1 MPTKQAII
9 NMIDTMPQSII
20 TELYHY
26 AYFLTQQ
33 LEKESRN
40 AAYVEKIRRGID
52 QCAEGR
58 GLERD
63 IVEVPEYE

>member
-1 MPTKQAII
+1 MPTKQTII
-9 NMIDTMPQSII
+9 NMIDTMPPNII
-20 TELYHY
+20 NELYHY
-26 AYFLTQQ
+26 AYFLIQQ
-33 LEKESRN
+33 SEKEAHN
-40 AAYVEKIRRGID
+40 AAYLEKIQRGID